1 MKVPTQPDRVN
12 VSFRRDRF
20 AVFLPN
26 MTAEK
31 LHNGIS
37 RRGFVAGS
45 LAMPFLSNGV
55 NAQDAF
61 GEILSKAESYDQ
73 LHSISL
79 SVAGNTV
86 FEQAIRGAALSR
98 AVNVKSVSKT
108 LLATLTLIALDKGVL
123 SSVDQPILPILGSMA
138 PTGLDQRTQKITIDH
153 LLTMRSG
160 LERTS
165 GGNYGA
171 WVSSNNW
178 VRYALT
184 RPMQATPGARMIYST
199 GDYHLLS
206 AVLTQASGRSTL
218 ALANEWLARPM
229 GFEFAAWTRDPQG
242 IYMGGNNMNLSPR
255 NMVRIGEMVLQGG
268 KVDGVQVVS
277 NSRLKDAW
285 TPRTRS
291 PFSGHQYGYGWFLTE
306 MAGMRVGFARG
317 YGGQMIYVIPKARAV
332 LAITSDPTRPARSAG
347 YAGIL
352 NRLLENDILPK
363 LA

>member
-1 MKVPTQPDRVN
+1 M
-12 VSFRRDRF
+12 RF
-20 AVFLPN
+20 ENTDIEF
-26 MTAEK
+26 T
-31 LHNGIS
+31 
-37 RRGFVAGS
+37 RRGFVGAA
-45 LAMPFLSNGV
+45 LAAPFLAGRGL
-55 NAQDAF
+55 AKDMF
-61 GEILSKAESYDQ
+61 GEVLGKAESYDQ

-108 LLATLTLIALDKGVL
+108 LLAILTMIALDKGVL
-123 SSVDQPILPILGSMA
+123 GSVDQPVLPILGSMA
-138 PTGLDQRTQKITIDH
+138 PAGLDPRAKNITIDH

-171 WVSSNNW
+171 WVSSDNW
-178 VRYALT
+178 VRYVLT
-184 RPMQATPGARMIYST
+184 RPMRAQPGARMMYST

-218 ALANEWLARPM
+218 ALANEWLARPL
-229 GFEFAAWTRDPQG
+229 GFEFAPWTRDPQG

-255 NMVRIGEMVLQGG
+255 NMIHIGEMVLQGG
-268 KVDGVQVVS
+268 AGVVS
-277 NSRLKDAW
+277 AERLDQAW

-306 MAGMRVGFARG
+306 MAGMKVGFARG
-317 YGGQMIYVIPKARAV
+317 YGGQMIYVIPKVKAV

-347 YAGIL
+347 YAGVL
-352 NRLLENDILPK
+352 NRLLENDILPQ